1 MTMPCA
7 LSHLSLPA
15 HHSAAS
21 AGARSA
27 GGLLFARDFLNSD
40 KFIMGTLSPAN
51 RLPCAGSVGTSC
63 RADPPT
69 PGLPAQ
75 SGRRLERFEPFLSCC
90 QSMDA
95 VWHAGASLST
105 CHRGPEAAW
114 CP

>member
-1 MTMPCA
+1 MTMLCA

-21 AGARSA
+21 AGTRSA
-27 GGLLFARDFLNSD
+27 GGLVFLRDFLNSD

-63 RADPPT
+63 RGDPPT

-75 SGRRLERFEPFLSCC
+75 SGRRPERLEPFLSCC

-95 VWHAGASLST
+95 VSQADASLST
-105 CHRGPEAAW
+105 CHRSPA
-114 CP
+114 